1 MGPKGNDFSIK
12 GGTELLEPFL
22 AKKIRRGAPQGP
34 WKLKKSHFSGTE
46 IFEKEHFLASNPPKI
61 INIDI

>member
-1 MGPKGNDFSIK
+1 MEQTWQDNDFSIK

-34 WKLKKSHFSGTE
+34 WKLKKSHFSATE
-46 IFEKEHFLASNPPKI
+46 IF
-61 INIDI
+61 